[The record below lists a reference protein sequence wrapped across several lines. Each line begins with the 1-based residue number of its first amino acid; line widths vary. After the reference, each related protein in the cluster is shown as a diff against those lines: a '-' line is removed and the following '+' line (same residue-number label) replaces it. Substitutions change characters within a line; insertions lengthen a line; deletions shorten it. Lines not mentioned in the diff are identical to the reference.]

1 MYMGCIFPCSKT
13 GITAKKNEDIVE
25 HTIIVVM
32 ALLAISEALSLI
44 PQVKSNGVFQVIYNL
59 LKSLAGRGKG
69 I

>member
-1 MYMGCIFPCSKT
+1 M
-13 GITAKKNEDIVE
+13 E
-25 HTIIVVM
+25 HTIIVVT

>member
-1 MYMGCIFPCSKT
+1 
-13 GITAKKNEDIVE
+13 VE
-25 HTIIVVM
+25 HTIIVVT

>member
-1 MYMGCIFPCSKT
+1 MESTM
-13 GITAKKNEDIVE
+13 
-25 HTIIVVM
+25 IILA

-59 LKSLAGRGKG
+59 LKNLAGRGKG

>member
-1 MYMGCIFPCSKT
+1 MGS
-13 GITAKKNEDIVE
+13 A
-25 HTIIVVM
+25 TIILA

-59 LKSLAGRGKG
+59 LKSLAGKGRG

>member
-1 MYMGCIFPCSKT
+1 MESIM
-13 GITAKKNEDIVE
+13 
-25 HTIIVVM
+25 IILA

-59 LKSLAGRGKG
+59 LKSLAGKGKG

>member
-1 MYMGCIFPCSKT
+1 MES
-13 GITAKKNEDIVE
+13 
-25 HTIIVVM
+25 IIIILA

-59 LKSLAGRGKG
+59 LKNLAGRGKG

>member
-1 MYMGCIFPCSKT
+1 
-13 GITAKKNEDIVE
+13 VE
-25 HTIIVVM
+25 HTIIMVT

-59 LKSLAGRGKG
+59 LKILAGRREG